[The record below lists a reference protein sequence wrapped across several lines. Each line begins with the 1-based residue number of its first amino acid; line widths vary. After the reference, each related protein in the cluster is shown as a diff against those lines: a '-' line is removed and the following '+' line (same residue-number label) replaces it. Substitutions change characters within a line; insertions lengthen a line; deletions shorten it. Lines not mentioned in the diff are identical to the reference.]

1 MPKFPDPPGVDA
13 VSRVD
18 PAVRTLAKG
27 VSLARVYFT
36 GGDHP
41 TGWNEFRR
49 YGPTNARFDH
59 HVLDAR
65 GEPRTQDRSILYCA
79 AAADTCFAEVFQETR
94 RINRT
99 RRAPWLAVFVL
110 ARDVQLLDLTGPY
123 PTRVGASMAINT
135 GHRGRARAWARTF
148 YDAYPT
154 LQGLYYPSSMN
165 GNEPALALNDRAE
178 RSGCVPDYSD
188 FNRALA
194 DDVLLDVLKHTAH
207 QLGYGLL

>member
-1 MPKFPDPPGVDA
+1 VPKFPDPPGVDA
-13 VSRVD
+13 VSRID
-18 PAVRTLAKG
+18 PAVRTVAKG
-27 VSLARVYFT
+27 VTLARVYFT

-41 TGWNEFRR
+41 TRWNEFRH

-59 HVLDAR
+59 HVVDAR
-65 GEPRTQDRSILYCA
+65 DGPHTQHRSILYCA
-79 AAADTCFAEVFQETR
+79 TAADTCFAEIFQETR

-110 ARDVQLLDLTGPY
+110 ARNLPLLDLTGSY

-135 GHRGRARAWARTF
+135 GQRGRARAWARTF

-154 LQGLYYPSSMN
+154 LNGLYYPSSMN
-165 GNEPALALNDRAE
+165 GNEPAVALNDRA
-178 RSGCVPDYSD
+178 RDCISAYPD

-194 DDVLLDVLKHTAH
+194 DDALLDVLKHSAH
-207 QLGYGLL
+207 RLGYGLL

>member
-13 VSRVD
+13 GRRVA
-18 PAVRTLAKG
+18 PAVKTLARG

-41 TGWNEFRR
+41 TRWNEFRHH
-49 YGPTNARFDH
+49 GPTNARFDH
-59 HVLDAR
+59 HLVGAR
-65 GEPRTQDRSILYCA
+65 GEPETQDRSILYCA
-79 AAADTCFAEVFQETR
+79 RAADTCFAEVFQETR

-110 ARDVQLLDLTGPY
+110 AREAQLLDLMGSY

-135 GHRGRARAWARTF
+135 GHRGRARAWARMF
-148 YDAYPT
+148 YEAYPT
-154 LQGLYYPSSMN
+154 LHGLYYPSSMN
-165 GNEPALALNDRAE
+165 GNEPAISLNDRLE
-178 RSGCVPDYSD
+178 RAGGLPDHPE

-194 DDVLLDVLKHTAH
+194 DDALLDVLKRTAH

>member
-1 MPKFPDPPGVDA
+1 M
-13 VSRVD
+13 
-18 PAVRTLAKG
+18 
-27 VSLARVYFT
+27 
-36 GGDHP
+36 
-41 TGWNEFRR
+41 
-49 YGPTNARFDH
+49 
-59 HVLDAR
+59 
-65 GEPRTQDRSILYCA
+65 
-79 AAADTCFAEVFQETR
+79 TC
-94 RINRT
+94 NCS
-99 RRAPWLAVFVL
+99 
-110 ARDVQLLDLTGPY
+110 DLTGPY
-123 PTRVGASMAINT
+123 PTRVGASIAINT

-178 RSGCVPDYSD
+178 RAGCVPDYSD